1 MTKLQLITSEL
12 IRHLEKLSGDAE
24 EIHWMTAFTMKS
36 GVRKVLPFLKAASNR
51 GSSIKLLTGDYLYIS
66 QPEALELL
74 LKELP
79 EAEIRLWKSGGASFH
94 PKAYLFRGREDNHHL
109 IVGSSNLSKS
119 ALTSGVEWNL
129 LAPSKADNQVFEE
142 AEDQFLKLFYHE
154 STISLNPETLAEYKE
169 NHREAN
175 RQRPFSMAWSAEEET
190 EMMLGPG
197 EAQEIAESGVDYETK
212 PASAE
217 PLQPRPA
224 QQMALDALETTMEE
238 EYDRAMVVL
247 ATGLGKTYLAA
258 FFARKFK
265 RVLFIAH
272 REEILRQAQQSFLHV
287 HQDKTS
293 GFFNAAEK
301 ETEAD
306 FVFASV
312 YTLGSRHNMERF
324 KPDNFD
330 LIVDDEFH
338 HAAAPTYER
347 VIEYFQPKFLL
358 GITATPDRMDNKD
371 VYAICDGN
379 VAISIHFLEAIERGW
394 LSPFRYY
401 GVYDDTDYSQ
411 ITWRGT
417 RYDEEEL
424 LALQLRED
432 FAQKIFQGYMEHRQ
446 TRTIVF
452 CSSVRQAT
460 FMNDYFR
467 RQGIRSMV
475 LHGQTPAEERRK
487 ATDRLELG
495 ELEAIFT
502 VDLFNEGV
510 DIPKVDTLLFIRP
523 TESLTVYT
531 QQIGRGLRLADG
543 KSHCVII
550 DFIGNYRNA
559 DVKLA
564 VFDETGEY
572 GEKRGRFAEPAVP
585 EVCEFNLDLQVIN
598 LLKEM
603 ARKRVPRR
611 DALIAAYFD
620 LKRELGRRPEYLEF
634 HLQADADSK
643 AVKQEFGSYFGM
655 LTYAGELSEEEM
667 QVWERYKD
675 WFIEVE
681 KTEMNKSYKM
691 VVLLYMLSRGPKHW
705 TYPVAPEEVAP
716 FFHRYLTEKEYRKK
730 VDLDS
735 KKGQGLIEYNES
747 RISILIAEMPMTMWS
762 GSEKADMVIFEENRF
777 SIQLPQPSGE
787 QVALLYDWTE
797 QTANFRLHEHFE
809 RKMKK
814 RKAGVQ

>member
-12 IRHLEKLSGDAE
+12 IRHLEKLSGDAR

-36 GVRKVLPFLKAASNR
+36 GVQKVLPLLRASLER
-51 GSSIKLLTGDYLYIS
+51 GTSIKLLTGDYLYIT
-66 QPEALELL
+66 QPDALELL

-79 EAEIRLWKSGGASFH
+79 EAEIRIWKSGGASFH
-94 PKAYLFRGREDNHHL
+94 PKAYLFRGREENHHL

-129 LAPSKADNQVFEE
+129 LAPSLADDQAFEE
-142 AEDQFLKLFYHE
+142 AEDQFMKLFYDE
-154 STISLNPETLAEYKE
+154 STVPLNLETLAEYKE

-175 RQRPFSMAWSAEEET
+175 LQRPFSAAWSAEEET

-197 EAQEIAESGVDYETK
+197 ESQEIAETGVGYETK

-224 QQMALDALETTMEE
+224 QQMALDALEATIEE

-272 REEILRQAQQSFLHV
+272 REEILRQAQRSFLHV
-287 HQDKTS
+287 HPEKTT

-301 ETEAD
+301 ETETD

-312 YTLGSRHNMERF
+312 YTLGSLHNMERF
-324 KPDNFD
+324 NPDDFD
-330 LIVDDEFH
+330 LIVVDEFH

-347 VIEYFQPKFLL
+347 VLDYFNPEFLL

-371 VYAICDGN
+371 VYAICGGN

-394 LSPFRYY
+394 LAPFRYY

-424 LALQLRED
+424 LTVQLRED
-432 FAQKIFQGYMEHRQ
+432 FAQKIYEGYMEHRE

-460 FMNDYFR
+460 FMNDFFR
-467 RQGIRSMV
+467 KKGIRSMV
-475 LHGQTPAEERRK
+475 LHGQTPREERRK
-487 ATDRLELG
+487 ATARLEAG
-495 ELEAIFT
+495 ELEAVFT

-510 DIPKVDTLLFIRP
+510 DIPRVDTLLFIRP

-559 DVKLA
+559 DVKLE

-603 ARKRVPRR
+603 AQKRAPRK
-611 DALIAAYFD
+611 DALIAAYYE
-620 LKRELGRRPEYLEF
+620 LKREFGRRPDYLEF
-634 HLQADADSK
+634 HLQADADSRS
-643 AVKQEFGSYFGM
+643 VKQEFGSYFGM
-655 LTYAGELSEEEM
+655 LAYAGELREEELR
-667 QVWERYKD
+667 VWETFKD

-681 KTEMNKSYKM
+681 KTGMNKSYKM
-691 VVLLYMLSRGPKHW
+691 VVLLYMLSRGSKHW
-705 TYPVAPEEVAP
+705 TDPVTPEEVAP
-716 FFHRYLTEKEYRKK
+716 FFQRYLTTKEYRKRA
-730 VDLDS
+730 DLSD
-735 KKGQGLIEYNES
+735 KTGKRLIEYDEK
-747 RISILIAEMPMTMWS
+747 RTADLIAKMPMTKWS
-762 GSEKADMVIFEENRF
+762 GSEKAGKVLFEDNHF
-777 SIQLPQPSGE
+777 SIQLPLSNAE
-787 QVALLYDWTE
+787 QSALLHHWTE
-797 QTANFRLHEHFE
+797 QITTYRLHEYFE
-809 RKMKK
+809 RKT
-814 RKAGVQ
+814 R